1 MHYFFYSTPH
11 GPVTIAAIGEGI
23 VAVVFGRHRLAGTCK
38 PTELTNK
45 AATQIQEY
53 FAGKRFSFDV
63 PVHPAGTDF
72 QKAVWERVGKI
83 PYGSTNTAADIA
95 RAIGH
100 AGAHRSV
107 GAALAANKIALL
119 VPDHRVVTTSG
130 KALGQGQIAAIR
142 SGLLAFEKRRL
153 QSS

>member
-11 GPVTIAAIGEGI
+11 GPITVAANSEGV
-23 VAVVFGRHRLAGTCK
+23 VAVAFGKHEMPGTYG
-38 PTELTNK
+38 PTQTTNQ

-53 FAGKRFSFDV
+53 FAGKRFAFDV
-63 PVHPAGTDF
+63 PLCAKGTDF
-72 QKAVWERVGKI
+72 QKKVWARIGEI

-107 GAALAANKIALL
+107 GAALAANRIAIL
-119 VPDHRVVTTSG
+119 VPDHRVVSAAG
-130 KALGQGQIAAIR
+130 KAFGTGKAAAVR
-142 SGLLAFEKRRL
+142 SGLLAFERRNM
-153 QSS
+153 S